1 MALGIKKIT
10 ESVIEEGRALTT
22 IGTFFDAN
30 ADDKKGKITVNDNL
44 AIDPGG
50 LFTYNSLEGGII
62 RMKVAQNEQIRIN
75 ADQTLFLQSVTTRV
89 IKDQN
94 ITTEKIKDA
103 AVTTVKI
110 KDRNVTSNKIALNAI
125 KNEHLNKVDAADA
138 DRTVHN
144 HNIKNGSITTEK
156 IANSAV
162 TANKLAKDSVIT
174 EKIKDSAVTTDKI
187 KDNAVT
193 FDKLGK
199 DVQNRI
205 VALENKVVELENSIK
220 SLRDYVDKEFAAVRL
235 EMQQMKDEL
244 KTYVNNRI
252 EEFKNQYKLQNAV
265 VHNGSLSVGKKH
277 GGGSTNIINLHC
289 TGDIEGNRVY
299 YMTYQDLAEAYMPGE
314 HVEPGDIVAIREDG
328 LVYKANAFDQCIVGV
343 ISDEFANCLGA
354 TVEEIE
360 KGWKVAVGTVGKV
373 HVNVRGPVKLGQ
385 KIQVVGAD
393 SGIGNATWTGVS
405 SIGKALESVDCGLN
419 EINKVLVQIRPM

>member
-30 ADDKKGKITVNDNL
+30 ENNKEGKITVNDNL

-62 RMKVAQNEQIRIN
+62 RMKVAQDEQIRIN
-75 ADQTLFLQSVTTRV
+75 ADQTLYLQSVTTRV

-103 AVTTVKI
+103 AVTTAKI

-125 KNEHLNKVDAADA
+125 KNEHLNKVDASDA

-156 IANSAV
+156 IANGAV
-162 TANKLAKDSVIT
+162 TSDKLAKDSVLT

-205 VALENKVVELENSIK
+205 IALESKVVELEQSIK
-220 SLRDYVDKEFAAVRL
+220 DLKNYVDKEFAAIRL
-235 EMQQMKDEL
+235 EMAAMKEEL
-244 KTYVNNRI
+244 KKYINTKI

-265 VHNGSLSVGKKH
+265 VHNGSRSVGKKH
-277 GGGSTNIINLHC
+277 GGGSTELIDLHC
-289 TGDIEGNRVY
+289 TGNIEGNRVY

-314 HVEPGDIVAIREDG
+314 HVEPGDIVAMREDG

-343 ISDEFANCLGA
+343 VSDEFANCLGA
-354 TVEEIE
+354 TIEEIE

-393 SGIGNATWTGVS
+393 LGIGNATWTS
-405 SIGKALESVDCGLN
+405 TNNIGKSLETIECGLD
-419 EINKVLVQIRPM
+419 EVNKVLVQIRPM

>member
-94 ITTEKIKDA
+94 ITAEKIKDA
-103 AVTTVKI
+103 AVTTAKI

-125 KNEHLNKVDAADA
+125 KNEHLNKVDAPDA

-162 TANKLAKDSVIT
+162 TADKLAKDSVTT
-174 EKIKDSAVTTDKI
+174 EKIKDSAVTVDKI

-193 FDKLGK
+193 FNKLGK
-199 DVQNRI
+199 DVQDRI
-205 VALENKVVELENSIK
+205 VALENKVVELESSIK

-235 EMQQMKDEL
+235 EMQRMKDEL
-244 KTYVNNRI
+244 KTYTNSKL

-277 GGGSTNIINLHC
+277 GGGSTEIINLHC

-314 HVEPGDIVAIREDG
+314 HVEPGDIVAMREDG
-328 LVYKANAFDQCIVGV
+328 LIYKANAFDQCIVGV

-393 SGIGNATWTGVS
+393 LGIGNATWTGVS

>member
-30 ADDKKGKITVNDNL
+30 ENNKEGKITVNDNL

-62 RMKVAQNEQIRIN
+62 RMKVAQDEQIRIN
-75 ADQTLFLQSVTTRV
+75 ADQTLYLQSVTTRV

-103 AVTTVKI
+103 AVTTAKI

-125 KNEHLNKVDAADA
+125 KNEHLNKVDASDA

-156 IANSAV
+156 IANGAV
-162 TANKLAKDSVIT
+162 TSDKLAKDSVLT

-205 VALENKVVELENSIK
+205 IALESKVVELEQSIK
-220 SLRDYVDKEFAAVRL
+220 SLRNYVDKEFAAIRL
-235 EMQQMKDEL
+235 EMQAMKEEL
-244 KTYVNNRI
+244 KKYINQSI
-252 EEFKNQYKLQNAV
+252 ENATIPNVV
-265 VHNGSLSVGKKH
+265 VHNGSKSIGKKY
-277 GGGSTNIINLHC
+277 GGGSTEIINLHC

-299 YMTYQDLAEAYMPGE
+299 YMTYQDLAEAYIPGE
-314 HVEPGDIVAIREDG
+314 HLEPGDIVAMREDG

-343 ISDEFANCLGA
+343 VSDEFANCLGA
-354 TVEEIE
+354 TIEEIE

-393 SGIGNATWTGVS
+393 LGIGNATWTS
-405 SIGKALESVDCGLN
+405 INNIGKSLETIECGLD
-419 EINKVLVQIRPM
+419 EVNKVLVQIRPM

>member
-30 ADDKKGKITVNDNL
+30 ENNKEGKITVNDNL

-62 RMKVAQNEQIRIN
+62 RMKVAQDEQIRIN
-75 ADQTLFLQSVTTRV
+75 ADQTLYLQSVTTRV

-103 AVTTVKI
+103 AVTTAKI

-125 KNEHLNKVDAADA
+125 KNEHLNKVDASDA
-138 DRTVHN
+138 DRTVHS

-156 IANSAV
+156 IADRAV
-162 TANKLAKDSVIT
+162 TSDKLAKDSVLT
-174 EKIKDSAVTTDKI
+174 DKIKDSAVITDKI

-205 VALENKVVELENSIK
+205 IALEDKVVNLEKSIK
-220 SLRDYVDKEFAAVRL
+220 DLKNYVDKEISALKNEFSAF
-235 EMQQMKDEL
+235 KDEI
-244 KTYVNNRI
+244 KKYINQAI
-252 EEFKNQYKLQNAV
+252 ENATIPNVV
-265 VHNGSLSVGKKH
+265 VHNGSKSIGKKY
-277 GGGSTNIINLHC
+277 GGGSTEIINLHC

-299 YMTYQDLAEAYMPGE
+299 YMTYQDLAEAYIPGE
-314 HVEPGDIVAIREDG
+314 YLEPGDIVAMREDG

-343 ISDEFANCLGA
+343 VSDEFANCLGA
-354 TVEEIE
+354 TIEEIE

-385 KIQVVGAD
+385 KIQVIGAD
-393 SGIGNATWTGVS
+393 LGIGNATWTGVNN
-405 SIGKALESVDCGLN
+405 IGKSLETIECGLD